1 MRSRLGDY
9 LPSPLDECYGFRKRP
24 VKCMVGLRWDGHMGK
39 FWGQKFWG
47 QKFWG
52 HNTQFVLAA

>member
-47 QKFWG
+47 